1 MHYFSTLERCGICT
15 KKLKSS
21 KLMQM
26 GEEDF
31 CEACFRRQYLIRSAI
46 EHFMIPT
53 VEECT
58 VEVPGE

>member
-1 MHYFSTLERCGICT
+1 
-15 KKLKSS
+15 
-21 KLMQM
+21 M